1 MSSKVRRLRWPAFL
15 ARLSENSRVSVYR
28 RLSLLV
34 LTAISTAGLV
44 LGMAIIALSRLAG
57 ERDYMDRYVFAPL
70 LDIGHAQAARD
81 QLFNVIEEPPH
92 VLGPDARVPL
102 LRLDSF
108 IDRYKRD
115 WETGPSERPE
125 AARLRAELMRVGESK
140 LMEDEH
146 GLTVEAA
153 ESVKRLQRAVSSPD
167 AGHADSST
175 RHAELR
181 AELALLGDALTGLEL
196 LNQRY
201 VQIGYSAFERMHTRI
216 TVAFVLVSLAGI
228 AAATWIGVSVRN
240 AIAPRVGTMVH
251 AIDRFR
257 ETGGFDPEGDEGDDD
272 LARLDHAL
280 RLSFRTMTERDEERE
295 RFLAVAAHEL
305 KTPLTTLKGFS
316 QVALARTN
324 DPHAHARAL
333 AAIDRQCTRLGRLMQ
348 DLLWSVRAHAGRLP
362 FHPGPVDMEA
372 LTKHVLAEV
381 CLVCHDRTFDLTTHG
396 DPHVV
401 GDPGLLEQAI
411 FNLGLF
417 ACNVSRDGDARVGVM
432 LDDDG
437 GCTRLSLEAHT
448 RPDLATDVER
458 LIEPFGAQPFEGRS
472 PETKT
477 TGLGLYLVRQI
488 ARLHGALFHVE
499 PLPGTRVGL
508 VLELRH

>member
-1 MSSKVRRLRWPAFL
+1 MSSDVRRLRWPAFL
-15 ARLSENSRVSVYR
+15 ARLSENSKVSVYR

-34 LTAISTAGLV
+34 FTAISTGVLV
-44 LGMAIIALSRLAG
+44 LGMAIIALARLAG

-70 LDIGHAQAARD
+70 LDIGQAQAARD
-81 QLFNVIEEPPH
+81 QLFALLEPPPH
-92 VLGPDARVPL
+92 VFGPEARAPL
-102 LRLDSF
+102 FRLDSF
-108 IDRYKRD
+108 IDRYQRD

-125 AARLRAELMRVGESK
+125 AVRLRAELERVGESS
-140 LMEDEH
+140 LLEEEH
-146 GLTVEAA
+146 ELTVQAA
-153 ESVKRLQRAVSSPD
+153 ESIKHLDRATSSSD
-167 AGHADSST
+167 AAHADPSVRYAS
-175 RHAELR
+175 LR
-181 AELALLGDALTGLEL
+181 GELAALDAALTRLEL

-201 VQIGYSAFERMHTRI
+201 VQIGYRAFERMHTRI
-216 TVAFVLVSLAGI
+216 TLAFVLVSLGGI

-240 AIAPRVGTMVH
+240 AIAPRVAKMVH

-257 ETGGFDPEGDEGDDD
+257 ETGGYDPEGDDGDDD

-280 RLSFRTMTERDEERE
+280 RLSFRTMIEREEERE

-316 QVALARTN
+316 QVALARTH
-324 DPHAHARAL
+324 DPQAQARAL

-381 CLVCHDRTFDLTTHG
+381 CLVCHDRIFDLTTHG
-396 DPHVV
+396 DPHIV

-417 ACNVSRDGDARVGVM
+417 ACNVSRDGDAHVGVM

-437 GCTRLSLEAHT
+437 GYTRLSLEAHT
-448 RPDLATDVER
+448 RPDLACNVER
-458 LIEPFGAQPFEGRS
+458 LIEPFGSQPFEGRS